1 MAYRKLVLGLSGC
14 LLVLIC
20 VLFFQADVMSM
31 ISSSGKDSGRADL
44 IMIQAMAKQ
53 TTKQAPA
60 VQFFHDAHTEALTE
74 QGKDCAACHIKDDSG
89 TISYKYMRLEDPA
102 ANQLKDLYHD
112 NCTACH
118 AENAKARMANP
129 GPQIGECRKCH
140 VEPAT
145 STLAWVSGGM
155 DNMLHYIH
163 WDSDLIA
170 KDEGKD
176 TNCGQCHHEYDED
189 KQELVYIQ
197 FAEEGC
203 RSCHSAEP
211 KEPVKSN
218 LAEAFHGQC
227 VTCHLENREAQAERN
242 GPLDC
247 ASCHGG
253 PQRLEMQAK
262 FADKLEEMGGILPRL
277 PRQQPDAVLLAARL
291 PELPEDAA
299 RPTLMYPVPFNH
311 ELHEHAA
318 NTCGDCHHETLK
330 RSCTDCHTLQGSA
343 DGGFITLERAMHAPD
358 STRSCVGCHNE
369 MKADPSCAG
378 CHAAMPRGTEPP
390 ASSCGLCHV
399 NPQILT
405 QQQRPVTSTEV
416 TPSDPAVDFTS
427 YTEMLIPVPRQQP
440 HAPEQISERQPAA
453 EPVVIPDDKE
463 GRAALAQRLIGI
475 RPEHALLVAEEDIPD
490 VVRIDVLANE
500 YEPAELPHRKIVM
513 SMMEGMRDNTLATS
527 FHATPVTMC
536 QGCHHNSPLSKTPP
550 SCQTCHDERSQE
562 GRLGRPGLLAA
573 YHIQCMSCHAE
584 MGLEKPAATD
594 CTSCHKQKEN

>member
-1 MAYRKLVLGLSGC
+1 MAYRKIVLGLSGC
-14 LLVLIC
+14 LFVLVC
-20 VLFFQADVMSM
+20 VLFLQADVMSM

-44 IMIQAMAKQ
+44 IMIQAIAKQ
-53 TTKQAPA
+53 TTKQASA
-60 VQFFHDAHTEALTE
+60 VQFLHDAHTAALAE
-74 QGKDCAACHIKDDSG
+74 QDKDCAACHIKDDDG

-102 ANQLKDLYHD
+102 SNRLKDLYHD

-145 STLAWVSGGM
+145 QTQAWVSGGM
-155 DNMLHYIH
+155 NNMLHYIH

-203 RSCHSAEP
+203 RSCHTSEP
-211 KEPVKSN
+211 KEPVKAN

-227 VTCHLENREAQAERN
+227 VTCHLENKEAQAERN

-262 FADKLEEMGGILPRL
+262 FADKLEEMDGVLPRL
-277 PRQQPDAVLLAARL
+277 PRQQPDVVLVAAKL
-291 PELPEDAA
+291 PERPQDATQ
-299 RPTLMYPVPFNH
+299 PSLMYPVPFNH
-311 ELHEHAA
+311 ELHEQATDA
-318 NTCGDCHHETLK
+318 CRDCHHETLK
-330 RSCTDCHTLQGSA
+330 SSCTDCHTLQGSEQ
-343 DGGFITLERAMHAPD
+343 GGYITLERAMHAPD
-358 STRSCVGCHNE
+358 SKSSCVGCHNE
-369 MKADPSCAG
+369 MKQDPSCAG
-378 CHAAMPRGTEPP
+378 CHAAMPQGTEPP
-390 ASSCGLCHV
+390 ASSCALCHV
-399 NPQILT
+399 NPDILT
-405 QQQRPVTSTEV
+405 QRPAGHQSTDY
-416 TPSDPAVDFTS
+416 TD
-427 YTEMLIPVPRQQP
+427 YTEMLIPAQ
-440 HAPEQISERQPAA
+440 ADGRQPAG
-453 EPVVIPDDKE
+453 EPVVVPEDKE
-463 GRAALAQRLIGI
+463 GRIALAHELII
-475 RPEHALLVAEEDIPD
+475 DRRQKASPLLIAVEDIPD
-490 VVRIDVLANE
+490 VVRIDILADE
-500 YEPAELPHRKIVM
+500 YQPAELPHRKIVM
-513 SMMEGMRDNTLATS
+513 SMMEGMKDNSLATT

-536 QGCHHNSPLSKTPP
+536 QGCHHNSPLSKEPP
-550 SCQTCHDERSQE
+550 SCQTCHDQRSQE